1 MMTTSMTMMMMMMA
15 VMFQEVAVA
24 RGTIDML
31 SKYLEVIRGSA
42 RIIVIRLRSFRSV
55 AQLVVAYSGGR

>member
-1 MMTTSMTMMMMMMA
+1 MMMMMMA

>member
-1 MMTTSMTMMMMMMA
+1 MMMMMA